1 MKDNN
6 RIWDFFASVRLA
18 IFTLC
23 SLALTSI
30 IGTIIPQNKPG
41 NWYAETYGAATA
53 QFFQILDIPD
63 MYGSWWFLLLL
74 GLLCANLIICS
85 IDRFPTAWR
94 LVNADQLAVPA
105 DRLKAMSF
113 RDNWSSPGPVQQNAA
128 TLSTALEKAGW
139 RPTSRESGK
148 GLLIF
153 AGKGAWSRLGVYV
166 VHVSILIIFVG
177 AIIGNFLGFKGTV
190 MLPEKNSTDK
200 IFAFGSSEPINLG
213 FEVECDTFTVD
224 FYPNGMPKEYKS
236 VLIVKE
242 QGKEVRREEIEVN
255 KPMTH
260 RGITFYQSSYQAYQ
274 DFLVSIVTLPDRT
287 GKVFTIPYQREME
300 WPEKQ
305 LRFGIVNAE
314 GSGDRATRLKLWL
327 KDGEQPASTLWLE
340 NNQETSIPSAERSFT
355 ISAKQMYATG
365 LQVAKDPGVWLVYLG
380 CCLMLIGLYIAFFL
394 SHQRIW
400 ILLEPG
406 KDETETNILCAGS
419 SNKNKTGFTQTFT
432 NLTGQLRGR

>member
-1 MKDNN
+1 MKNNN
-6 RIWDFFASVRLA
+6 RVWDFFASVRLA

-30 IGTIIPQNKPG
+30 IGTIIPQNKPD
-41 NWYAETYGAATA
+41 NWYVETYGAATA

-74 GLLCANLIICS
+74 GLLSANLIICS
-85 IDRFPTAWR
+85 IDRFPAAWR
-94 LVNADQLAVPA
+94 LINADQLAVPA
-105 DRLKAMSF
+105 DRLRSMSF
-113 RDNWSSPGPVQQNAA
+113 RENWSSAGPVQQNAA
-128 TLSTALEKAGW
+128 ALCTALEKAGW
-139 RPTSRESGK
+139 RPTSRETDN

-153 AGKGAWSRLGVYV
+153 SGKGAWSRLGVYV
-166 VHVSILIIFVG
+166 VHVSILIIFGG
-177 AIIGNFLGFKGTV
+177 AIIGNFLGYKGTV

-200 IFAFGSSEPINLG
+200 VFASDTSEPINLG
-213 FEVECDTFTVD
+213 FEVECDAFTVD
-224 FYPNGMPKEYKS
+224 FYPNGMPKEYQS

-242 QGKEVRREEIEVN
+242 QGKEVRRETIEVN

-260 RGITFYQSSYQAYQ
+260 RGVTFYQSSYQAYQ
-274 DFLVSIVTLPDRT
+274 DFLVSIVVEPDRT

-314 GSGDRATRLKLWL
+314 GTGDRATRLKIWL
-327 KDGEQPASTLWLE
+327 KDGEQPASTFWLD
-340 NNQETSIPSAERSFT
+340 NNQQTSIPAAGRSFT

-380 CCLMLIGLYIAFFL
+380 CSLMLIGLYIAFFL

-400 ILLEPG
+400 ILLEPE
-406 KDETETNILCAGS
+406 KDGASTNVLCAAA
-419 SNKNKTGFTQTFT
+419 SNKNKSGFTRTFT
-432 NLTGQLRGR
+432 NLTDRLRGM